1 MCISEEVAGGN
12 AADSL
17 VDVHGCDLSWCPANT
32 NATEKW
38 LQEEQKHHPEVSF
51 SLGQPLVCGV

>member
-1 MCISEEVAGGN
+1 MCISEEVAGGD

-32 NATEKW
+32 NATK
-38 LQEEQKHHPEVSF
+38 K
-51 SLGQPLVCGV
+51 